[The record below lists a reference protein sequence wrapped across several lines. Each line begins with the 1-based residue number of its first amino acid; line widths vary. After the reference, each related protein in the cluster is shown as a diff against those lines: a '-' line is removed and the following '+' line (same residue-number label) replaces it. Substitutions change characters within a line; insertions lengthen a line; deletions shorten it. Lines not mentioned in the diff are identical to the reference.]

1 MTIMKRQ
8 AFFDVA
14 MAYENGNGD
23 HTSGC
28 LLPGDAFEY
37 DERVNDY
44 KIKNST
50 TKKDELFRFFSNYGR
65 NGIKINIGL

>member
-50 TKKDELFRFFSNYGR
+50 TKKDELFRFF
-65 NGIKINIGL
+65 